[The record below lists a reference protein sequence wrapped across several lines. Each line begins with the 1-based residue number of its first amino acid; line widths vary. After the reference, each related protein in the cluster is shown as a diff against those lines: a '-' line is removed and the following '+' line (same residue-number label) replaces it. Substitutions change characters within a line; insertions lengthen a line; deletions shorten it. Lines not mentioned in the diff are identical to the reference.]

1 MGFFNIKN
9 INWKYIFGEIFL
21 LFVGINLAIWFN
33 NWNTSKSMEK
43 DKVVALEKI
52 EGEIKA
58 NLDQLV
64 KDHEVNQKIPSFFSD
79 FDALEAE
86 DGRFVASP
94 ETMGK
99 LREKYPEYIREVDST
114 EVSDGQYAYR
124 IDSYINLEITDLSSI
139 AWEISKSTGIFHEF
153 GYDCLYDLQSLYN
166 TQDLVKNEL
175 NKATEAL
182 RNTSMKDLVRTLGIL
197 KQLEEQLE
205 KQYRDMLQ
213 NIKDCR

>member
-1 MGFFNIKN
+1 MGFFNIKS

-64 KDHEVNQKIPSFFSD
+64 KDHVVNQKIPSFFSD
-79 FDALEAE
+79 FDALEGE
-86 DGRFVASP
+86 DGNFIASP
-94 ETMGK
+94 ETMGRLQK
-99 LREKYPEYIREVDST
+99 KYAGYIREVDST
-114 EVSDGQYAYR
+114 ELGDGQYAYR

-197 KQLEEQLE
+197 NQLEEQLE

>member
-86 DGRFVASP
+86 DGRFVTSP
-94 ETMGK
+94 ETMGALQK
-99 LREKYPEYIREVDST
+99 KYPEYIREVDST
-114 EVSDGQYAYR
+114 EVGDGLYAYR

-197 KQLEEQLE
+197 NQLEEQLE